1 MTDMDKRT
9 RGVEYFIKALST
21 GERTAAQRLEPHLA
35 EDVSYDTNTQPGIVP
50 IGREV
55 HHGRADV
62 LNQVF
67 GLWPAT
73 PGYSRLGWSEPEPD
87 GDVLKV
93 VTSGAVS
100 VAFSFNASDQISSVM
115 LEGGF
120 GSGAA
125 APSVKSGPVESIPL
139 AVRGVINNALANQTP
154 IAVTYVD
161 ENHAPHSSLRGS
173 TCVIGPTQFAIWVRH
188 GDGGLPQAVVKND
201 QVSLLYNDRRAG
213 ATVIVQGRAHVA
225 SDEGTR
231 RRVYEQC
238 PEVEQTHDPHHHG
251 VALVID
257 VVHMQANLG
266 AGRGNFTLAR
276 E

>member
-1 MTDMDKRT
+1 MTDMAKRA
-9 RGVEYFIKALST
+9 RGVEYFIRALST
-21 GERTAAQRLEPHLA
+21 GERTAAQRFEPFLA
-35 EDVSYDTNTQPGIVP
+35 DDVTYDTNTQPGIVP
-50 IGREV
+50 VGREV
-55 HHGRADV
+55 HRGRAEV

-87 GDVLKV
+87 GDNLKV

-100 VAFSFNASDQISSVM
+100 VTFRFNGDDQISSVL

-125 APSVKSGPVESIPL
+125 APPVKSGPVETIPL

-161 ENHAPHSSLRGS
+161 ESHAPHSSLRGS
-173 TCVIGPTQFAIWVRH
+173 TCVLSPTQFAIWVRH
-188 GDGGLPQAVVKND
+188 ADGGLPQAVVKND
-201 QVSLLYNDRRAG
+201 QVALLYNDRRAG
-213 ATVIVQGRAHVA
+213 ANVIVQGRAHIA
-225 SDEGTR
+225 TDEETR
-231 RRVYEQC
+231 RQVYERG
-238 PEVEQTHDPHHHG
+238 PEVEQTHDPHRHG
-251 VALVID
+251 VALVVD
-257 VVHMQANLG
+257 VVRMQANLG
-266 AGRGNFTLAR
+266 AGRGNFTLTR

>member
-9 RGVEYFIKALST
+9 RGVDYFIKALST
-21 GERTAAQRLEPHLA
+21 GERTAAQRLDPYLA

-50 IGREV
+50 VGREV
-55 HHGRADV
+55 HHGRAEV

-87 GDVLKV
+87 GDGLKV

-100 VAFSFNASDQISSVM
+100 VTFSFNESDQISSVM

-120 GSGAA
+120 GSRAA
-125 APSVKSGPVESIPL
+125 APQVKSGAVESIPL

-154 IAVTYVD
+154 IVVTYAD
-161 ENHAPHSSLRGS
+161 ANHAPHSSLRGS
-173 TCVIGPTQFAIWVRH
+173 TCIIGPTQFAIWVRH
-188 GDGGLPQAVVKND
+188 ADGGLPHAVVNND

-225 SDEGTR
+225 VDEETR

-238 PEVEQTHDPHHHG
+238 PEVEQTHDPHRHG

-257 VVHMQANLG
+257 VVRMQANLG